1 MCAAHHE
8 KALFLGFFKVI
19 IDHLFDNRSLEK
31 EIIAYYFNGKK
42 SGKSLEFWIQNS
54 V

>member
-1 MCAAHHE
+1 MCAAQVII
-8 KALFLGFFKVI
+8 KVI
-19 IDHLFDNRSLEK
+19 IDHLFDNLSLEK